1 MEVDGFDIFFP
12 DFLFWVILL
21 VPIRREHFFQGVP
34 VVQAQAATEPIEQSR
49 PVKPRQAAVPGT

>member
-1 MEVDGFDIFFP
+1 MIFQIFF
-12 DFLFWVILL
+12 FSVILL

-34 VVQAQAATEPIEQSR
+34 VVQAQAATEPMEQSR